1 MARKNRQKPEEKPVD
16 FLDQFGT
23 TTIIEEPK
31 IEEPKIEEEQATIE
45 ESGPRGPREVNRVTG
60 EEFKYKV
67 KVISPSLRMRYAP
80 NTQAEVYGLITDQG
94 IYTITDEVNGWGQL
108 ENGYWIMLSYTK
120 IV

>member
-45 ESGPRGPREVNRVTG
+45 ESGPRGPRRDSRRG
-60 EEFKYKV
+60 RR
-67 KVISPSLRMRYAP
+67 SPPGRP
-80 NTQAEVYGLITDQG
+80 GTDPPAG
-94 IYTITDEVNGWGQL
+94 
-108 ENGYWIMLSYTK
+108 
-120 IV
+120 